1 MLKKLTTEQESLMF
15 KVRDEWLDIM
25 FKNRKPI
32 DTKQATIGIKWLYE
46 FSGLSEPKII
56 FVDSPL
62 AVQYACNLVRS
73 NVRSN
78 VESNV
83 WSNVRSNVWSNVRSN
98 VESNVRSNVRS
109 NVESNVWSNVWSNV
123 SLSYYNFSYYGNI
136 SDWGWCSFYD
146 FFTRIKIINDKNFN
160 KFLKLIRSNIFE
172 MVQLDGLCVVCGLPK
187 ELYRDKENR
196 LHNDTGKPAI
206 SWSDGYEIYFL
217 HGVSFDKELYR
228 KVIDRKLTGEEIMS
242 IQNIEQRMIAL
253 KYADSEIM
261 LNSLNGK
268 MINKSDRGNELWLIE
283 DFQSFPKAYFLRY
296 TCPSTG
302 RIYVSGVD
310 PDFAEGKT
318 ADECMAWK
326 FRLTLQN
333 YIEMK
338 IES

>member
-1 MLKKLTTEQESLMF
+1 
-15 KVRDEWLDIM
+15 
-25 FKNRKPI
+25 
-32 DTKQATIGIKWLYE
+32 
-46 FSGLSEPKII
+46 
-56 FVDSPL
+56 
-62 AVQYACNLVRS
+62 
-73 NVRSN
+73 
-78 VESNV
+78 
-83 WSNVRSNVWSNVRSN
+83 
-98 VESNVRSNVRS
+98 
-109 NVESNVWSNVWSNV
+109 
-123 SLSYYNFSYYGNI
+123 
-136 SDWGWCSFYD
+136 
-146 FFTRIKIINDKNFN
+146 
-160 KFLKLIRSNIFE
+160 